1 MWGQTP
7 TDEALHRRGLELRA
21 QSHHAEALEIFR
33 DLYSR
38 TREPRALARMALA
51 EGALEQWVPAEEHLV
66 VALNAPDDWIREH
79 RASLQENLSI
89 IREHL
94 GSVRITCPTVGA
106 EVWIERALRGR
117 TPLPRALRV
126 SAGRVLITVRQGEWI
141 SHQTVQV
148 PVGETPL
155 RVQFEVAAQA
165 PLVSRP
171 LHEAPATESAPQTE
185 ALPRLVVDLGGGFG
199 LAFLSGGSRPPYA
212 EQRRIVDSM
221 RRFVRYDCGAYYCY
235 GVISPGFSPTAFLV
249 LNVRVNV
256 SRRVGVGVG
265 ARIQLGA
272 AEWEIPPLAIG
283 GESTSNRMANLLLM
297 LRVDFALPSRGFA
310 HLGWLP
316 SLHLGGGYG
325 QIEPTPDNPSSVTM
339 PSAHILSGYF
349 NVHAGVRVERALTA
363 HFHVAG
369 EFTLQFMFPTFLFDM
384 DTKLLV
390 GFHL

>member
-1 MWGQTP
+1 VWGQTP

-51 EGALEQWVPAEEHLV
+51 EGALERWVPAEEHLV
-66 VALNAPDDWIREH
+66 QALGASDAWIREH
-79 RASLQENLSI
+79 RVSLEENLSI

-106 EVWIERALRGR
+106 EVWIEQAIRGR
-117 TPLPRALRV
+117 TPLPRVLRV
-126 SAGRVLITVRQGEWI
+126 AAGRVSIIVRQGEWI
-141 SHQTVQV
+141 SRQTVQV

-155 RVQFEVAAQA
+155 TVPFAAITPAARGSHPPREATTIEPTPAGEAMPRV
-165 PLVSRP
+165 
-171 LHEAPATESAPQTE
+171 
-185 ALPRLVVDLGGGFG
+185 VVDLGGGFG

-221 RRFVRYDCGAYYCY
+221 GRFISYDCGVYYCY
-235 GVISPGFSPTAFLV
+235 GTIEPGFSVTTFLA

-256 SRRVGVGVG
+256 SRRVGIGVG
-265 ARIQLGA
+265 ARFQFGA
-272 AEWEIPPLAIG
+272 ADWEISSPASGGPL
-283 GESTSNRMANLLLM
+283 SNSMANLLVT
-297 LRVDFALPSRGFA
+297 LRADFALPSGGFA
-310 HLGWLP
+310 HPGWIP
-316 SLHLGGGYG
+316 SLHLGVGYG
-325 QIEPTPDNPSSVTM
+325 QIEPTPNIPSSATM
-339 PSAHILSGYF
+339 PAAHILSGYF
-349 NVHAGVRVERALTA
+349 NTHAGVRVERALTA